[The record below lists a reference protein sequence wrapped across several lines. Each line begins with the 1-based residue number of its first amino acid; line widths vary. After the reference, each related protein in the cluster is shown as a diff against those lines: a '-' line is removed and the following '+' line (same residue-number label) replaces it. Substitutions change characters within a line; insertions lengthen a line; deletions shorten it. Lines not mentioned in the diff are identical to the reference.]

1 MTGFGR
7 SLGTNID
14 AARPGDL
21 IFYPDSNGVIGHV
34 AIYVGGKKAISFGQN
49 TWPKA
54 KAEVTYFPPGGPNSQ
69 TPWGPVNLV
78 TWNYRTVGHIRTYD
92 AFPA

>member
-1 MTGFGR
+1 MTGNGR
-7 SLGTNID
+7 SLGTNIN

-34 AIYVGGKKAISFGQN
+34 AIYVGGGQAVSFGQN
-49 TWPKA
+49 TWPSQGA
-54 KAEVTYFPPGGPNSQ
+54 KVTYFPPGGPNSQ
-69 TPWGPVNLV
+69 TPRGPVNLV
-78 TWNYRTVGHIRTYD
+78 TWNYRKVGHIRTYD